1 MCLYIY
7 SFLSGCTTIN
17 SSCKLIQLSD
27 SNKLNIGKSPP
38 PSNPMHFFFFLS
50 LSLCFYSTCLLNC
63 CLSTLSYIRNEVA
76 IFNLLDAIAHEQKI
90 NTIFSPWKLKL
101 KLISFHFS
109 ERTYTHSAFEI
120 IALDEDLLCQPHN
133 DNASDNNDNNIP
145 LKQSY
150 ERKE

>member
-38 PSNPMHFFFFLS
+38 PSNPMH
-50 LSLCFYSTCLLNC
+50 CLLNC
-63 CLSTLSYIRNEVA
+63 CLPTLSYIRNEVA

-101 KLISFHFS
+101 KLISFHFY

>member
-1 MCLYIY
+1 MSIYI
-7 SFLSGCTTIN
+7 
-17 SSCKLIQLSD
+17 
-27 SNKLNIGKSPP
+27 
-38 PSNPMHFFFFLS
+38 FFFKWVHNYQQQLQAYPVIRFKQTQYWKIASSLQPHAFF

-101 KLISFHFS
+101 KLISFHFY